1 MRYAHWQV
9 VQPPDFGGGKFA
21 SGATSAAMG
30 FLFNDVLHQEE
41 DKGNGGST
49 AQEDHYAR
57 NAENDAYLKDH
68 GLYDRKDLTVDEI
81 RDAGE
86 FGFKRAYDG
95 ENIYHRNGPGNEN
108 NILISFKR
116 SGAKFPSSNA
126 DNNSG

>member
-1 MRYAHWQV
+1 
-9 VQPPDFGGGKFA
+9 
-21 SGATSAAMG
+21 MG
-30 FLFNDVLHQEE
+30 FLFNDVLYE
-41 DKGNGGST
+41 DGGGGSA

-86 FGFKRAYDG
+86 FGFKRASDG

-108 NILISFKR
+108 NIGLYQITLIRCYYGLYEEEPIK
-116 SGAKFPSSNA
+116 
-126 DNNSG
+126 